1 MLWMQWMVLL
11 WMAVSFEYRW
21 RGMAVLQVAVVVD
34 AMEDVVVIE
43 DMEVVEEDDHTLAQD
58 PAHEI
63 VDAVVVAE
71 AEVETEGHVVAQ
83 PAEVAVVIVVLLEMD
98 HQAAA
103 VEAGTEIRVTKNPHL
118 LKQDLHNVDSEFF
131 MDNLQ
136 HYDLKGC

>member
-43 DMEVVEEDDHTLAQD
+43 DMEEVEEDDHTLAQD

-103 VEAGTEIRVTKNPHL
+103 VEAGTEIRVMKNPHL
-118 LKQDLHNVDSEFF
+118 LKQDLHSVDSEFF